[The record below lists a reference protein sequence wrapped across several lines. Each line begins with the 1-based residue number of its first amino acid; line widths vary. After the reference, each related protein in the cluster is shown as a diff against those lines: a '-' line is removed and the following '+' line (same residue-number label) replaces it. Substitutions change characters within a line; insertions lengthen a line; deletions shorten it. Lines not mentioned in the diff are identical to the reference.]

1 MVSIAVLAGGQSTR
15 MGQDKAFLKVS
26 GESVIERVL
35 AVVRPLSDDCFISTN
50 SPAKYEQF
58 GLRLVSDIYPNKAAL
73 GGIYTV
79 IQAARHLG
87 VLVVACDMPFLQ
99 ADLLNYLM
107 ELAPLADVVVPV
119 VNPPQPETLHAIY
132 SKRCLPAIESR
143 LFANRLRIT
152 GFFEAVSVRY
162 VERQEIATFDR
173 DFHSFVNM
181 NTPSEWQAVQALADK
196 LNAE

>member
-1 MVSIAVLAGGQSTR
+1 LVSIAVLAGGQSTR
-15 MGQDKAFLKVS
+15 MGQDKAFLKVG

-132 SKRCLPAIESR
+132 SKRCLPTIESR

-162 VERQEIATFDR
+162 VERQEIATFDP

-181 NTPSEWQAVQALADK
+181 NTPSEWQVVQALADK

>member
-15 MGQDKAFLKVS
+15 MGQDKAFLKVG

-99 ADLLNYLM
+99 VDLLNYLM

-162 VERQEIATFDR
+162 VERQEIATFDP